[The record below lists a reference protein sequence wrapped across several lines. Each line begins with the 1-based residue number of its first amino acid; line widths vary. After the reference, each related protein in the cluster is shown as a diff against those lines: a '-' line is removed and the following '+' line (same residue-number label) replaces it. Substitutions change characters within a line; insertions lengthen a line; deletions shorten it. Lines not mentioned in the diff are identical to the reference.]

1 MPDSKCDKCNL
12 TLGPIC
18 KSQEEVDRF
27 ADLVNKRSTRL
38 MGMITSITP
47 GIKHNEIDIQSE
59 CDGVMWYQPLYPTPK
74 NVDWG
79 A

>member
-1 MPDSKCDKCNL
+1 
-12 TLGPIC
+12 
-18 KSQEEVDRF
+18 
-27 ADLVNKRSTRL
+27 

-47 GIKHNEIDIQSE
+47 GIKHNEIDTESE

>member
-1 MPDSKCDKCNL
+1 
-12 TLGPIC
+12 
-18 KSQEEVDRF
+18 
-27 ADLVNKRSTRL
+27 

-47 GIKHNEIDIQSE
+47 GIKHNEIDIQSK
-59 CDGVMWYQPLYPTPK
+59 CLGRFMWYQPLYPTPK